1 MLENTFS
8 IETVKCS
15 RFYSILTEDGRYS
28 YFCFS
33 NVLVSLFSLFSPR
46 FYFTLCVLRLSLL
59 WFCFAPILCCYMR
72 FMIIEYFP
80 IQWNHFVRIVLPY
93 FQRSGGFV
101 WLLFF
106 FSFGIHVKKPKA
118 HHRQAAFE
126 SVIHRLLDPING
138 VILYTHTKKTK
149 QSKTTTIKIEIVL
162 RIKRR
167 THWQ

>member
-15 RFYSILTEDGRYS
+15 RFYSFYSVLTEDGRYS

-33 NVLVSLFSLFSPR
+33 NVLVSLFSPR

-59 WFCFAPILCCYMR
+59 WFCFALILCCYMR

-93 FQRSGGFV
+93 FQRSGGFA

-106 FSFGIHVKKPKA
+106 FFFWYSCEKAKSSSSTSCLRVCHSSTSRPYKWCHFIHAHQKNKA
-118 HHRQAAFE
+118 
-126 SVIHRLLDPING
+126 
-138 VILYTHTKKTK
+138 K
-149 QSKTTTIKIEIVL
+149 QNNNNKNWNCFTN
-162 RIKRR
+162 
-167 THWQ
+167 

>member
-1 MLENTFS
+1 MLEHTFS
-8 IETVKCS
+8 IESVKCA

-33 NVLVSLFSLFSPR
+33 NVLVSLFLPR

-59 WFCFAPILCCYMR
+59 WFCFALILCCYMR

-93 FQRSGGFV
+93 FQRSGGFA
-101 WLLFF
+101 WLLYYIF
-106 FSFGIHVKKPKA
+106 FGIHVKKPKA

-138 VILYTHTKKTK
+138 VILYTHTPKNKAK
-149 QSKTTTIKIEIVL
+149 QRKTTTIKIEIVL
-162 RIKRR
+162 RIKRK
-167 THWQ
+167 THWQK